1 MIRGLIPTVGG
12 AAYLSYYAFPLL
24 ASATA
29 AAGVMGGSAILLGK
43 YMS

>member
-1 MIRGLIPTVGG
+1 MIRGFITTIGG

-24 ASATA
+24 ASASA
-29 AAGVMGGSAILLGK
+29 AAAVMGGSAILLGK

>member
-1 MIRGLIPTVGG
+1 MVRGFITTLGG

-29 AAGVMGGSAILLGK
+29 AATVMGGSAVLLGK